1 MGSIV
6 TCTCEPEE
14 LNPEK
19 SLSNLAIKLEAY
31 ANNNNLMQFDKNT
44 RKMLEQLFVLNQ
56 SHVGDR
62 LIRLTK

>member
-19 SLSNLAIKLEAY
+19 SLSSLAIKLEAY